1 MRLLVIGGTHL
12 VGRAA
17 VEEAVARGHGVTV
30 FHRGPDEPAGFPD
43 VEHVHGDR
51 DGGLQALGGRTWDVA
66 LDTCGYVPRQVREAA
81 EVLGDAVAHYGFV
94 SSISVYPDDTPA
106 HAAEET
112 PVYAPPFAQT
122 EEITEGSYGPLKVA
136 CEEEARAG
144 FAGRCLIVRP
154 GYVVGRH
161 DRTDRF
167 TSWVLR
173 AARGGTMLAPEP
185 RDQPLQVV
193 DARDLA
199 AFTLDRLEARDDD
212 VYCVV
217 GPDTAL
223 RWGEAIPVLVENGGA
238 GAQPVWVGADFLR
251 ERLGEDVGTALP
263 LWDLDEAGLH
273 QVDATK
279 ARAAGL
285 RCRPFAEIARDVLE
299 GCRDRFG
306 APLRV
311 GLTPELEAEL
321 LAAWH
326 AGTS

>member
-1 MRLLVIGGTHL
+1 LLIGGTHL

-17 VEEAVARGHGVTV
+17 VEEAVARGHAVTV
-30 FHRGPDEPAGFPD
+30 FHRGPGEPAGFPD
-43 VEHVHGDR
+43 VEHVHGNR
-51 DGGLQALGGRTWDVA
+51 DGGLEALGGRTWDAA
-66 LDTCGYVPRQVREAA
+66 LDTCGYVPRQIREAA
-81 EVLGDAVAHYGFV
+81 EVLRGAVAHYGFV
-94 SSISVYPDDTPA
+94 SSISVYPDDTLA
-106 HAAEET
+106 HATEDT
-112 PVYAPPFAQT
+112 PVYTPPFPQT

-144 FAGRCLIVRP
+144 FPGRCLIVRP

-185 RDQPLQVV
+185 RGQPLQVV

-199 AFTLDRLEARDDD
+199 AFTLDRLEVGDDD
-212 VYCVV
+212 VYSVV

-223 RWGEAIPVLVENGGA
+223 TWGEAIPVLVQNGAA
-238 GAQPVWVGADFLR
+238 GAQPVWVGSAFLR
-251 ERLGEDVGTALP
+251 ERLGSDVATALP
-263 LWDLDEAGLH
+263 LWDVDEAGLH

-279 ARAAGL
+279 ARAGGL
-285 RCRPFAEIARDVLE
+285 RCRPFAETALNVLE
-299 GCRDRFG
+299 GNRDRVG
-306 APLRV
+306 APLKV
-311 GLTPELEAEL
+311 GLTPEREAEL

-326 AGTS
+326 ARSG